1 MAFTQSH
8 LHDEVFKFLVSSPTP
23 QEIIDFRPSKALQER
38 VSHLLDANRNHNLT
52 DIERMELDELEQINH
67 FVSML
72 KIYAR
77 KKLAEIN

>member
-8 LHDEVFKFLVSSPTP
+8 LHAEVFRFLVSSPTP
-23 QEIIDFRPSKALQER
+23 QEIIDFRPSQTLQAR
-38 VSHLLDANRNHNLT
+38 VSQLLEANRDRDLT
-52 DIERMELDELEQINH
+52 DIERLELDELEHLNH

-77 KKLAEIN
+77 KKLAGE